1 MGKQSQITGMLLS
14 NYILSINL
22 MKSIAHKFTQPDE
35 FEAQL
40 EGQLQCLE
48 RVETSL
54 NTINQQSARGEE
66 QPANVAISYLVT

>member
-1 MGKQSQITGMLLS
+1 
-14 NYILSINL
+14 